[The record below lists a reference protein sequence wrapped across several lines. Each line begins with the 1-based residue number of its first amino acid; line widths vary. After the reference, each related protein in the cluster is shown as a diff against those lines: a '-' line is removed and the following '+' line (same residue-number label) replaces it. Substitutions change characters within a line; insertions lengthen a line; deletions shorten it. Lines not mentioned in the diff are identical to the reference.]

1 MTRIPHYKTFTIS
14 LFILLSSTSYSQYDY
29 DVSAEK
35 KLLKGVT
42 ESLSLIDLPVYLTF
56 LFRED
61 LKTSIFADKIDI
73 PPFRGEHLLV
83 SASTMDRTSSIGSIN
98 KDLIPLVFLGGGFLA
113 TLSLDLFSSK
123 RISSY
128 DYKRIFVF
136 YKSLLYTYTFT
147 EVAKTVIK
155 RRRPNQ
161 GDYRSFFSGHSSTT
175 FAAMHFLNKEFQSLI
190 DEAAISDR
198 STRIFVKAATF
209 TLLYGW
215 AGVVAYSRVNDNQH
229 YLSDVLIGGVVGI
242 LFSEIIH
249 RTFMTKSENFNLVF
263 TPNRVGF
270 NLSF

>member
-1 MTRIPHYKTFTIS
+1 MTHIPHYKIFAIT
-14 LFILLSSTSYSQYDY
+14 LFVLLSSSSYSQYDY
-29 DVSAEK
+29 NVSAEK
-35 KLLKGVT
+35 KILKGAT
-42 ESLSLIDLPVYLTF
+42 ESLSLTDIPVYLTF

-61 LKTSIFADKIDI
+61 LKTSIFADKIDL

-98 KDLIPLVFLGGGFLA
+98 KDLIPFVFLGGGFLT
-113 TLSLDLFSSK
+113 TLSLDLFTKK

-147 EVAKTVIK
+147 EVVKTVIK

-175 FAAMHFLNKEFQSLI
+175 FAAMHFLNKEFQGLI
-190 DEAAISDR
+190 DQADISNS

-229 YLSDVLIGGVVGI
+229 YLSDVLIGGAVGI
-242 LFSEIIH
+242 LLSELIH
-249 RTFMTKSENFNLVF
+249 NTFMNESENFNLVF